1 MANVLAIAWFN
12 AANNYLSNAV
22 SPSLPAG
29 TSGWAELGVNAVAP
43 AGAAYAVLYLQ
54 SMGDTGSVWFDDA
67 SARPA

>member
-1 MANVLAIAWFN
+1 
-12 AANNYLSNAV
+12 V

-67 SARPA
+67 SAGPA

>member
-12 AANNYLSNAV
+12 AANN
-22 SPSLPAG
+22 LPLQCRVPVPARRDLR
-29 TSGWAELGVNAVAP
+29 LGRARRQRRAP
-43 AGAAYAVLYLQ
+43 AGAAYAVLYLP